1 MLLAHTA
8 AALPE
13 MLERLRAWVEWESPS
28 QEPERVRGLAR
39 AVAAAFEAADC
50 RATFHADALEL
61 DCPGTRDAV
70 DAPILLLGHLD
81 TVYPAG
87 TLRTMP
93 FAIVG
98 EGEAGRTEVGGA
110 AGRAYGPGIFD
121 MKAGVV
127 QALYALQALRAS
139 PRTTRHSPITL
150 LLVYDEEIGS
160 PRSRRLS
167 EPAMQAARAVLVLE
181 PAADTDGKL
190 KTARKGT
197 ARYRLTAHGVPAHAG
212 LDFAR
217 GASAIVELARRVVEV
232 AGWSALERGVTVNPG
247 VIAGGTGSNVV
258 AEEAHAEVEA
268 RAWTAAEQHALDARF
283 RSLAAADARV
293 RLEVTGGISR
303 PPMETSP
310 ASDALRARVQ
320 NVAAGLG
327 FALGATRVGGASDG
341 NLAAALGR
349 PTLDGLGA
357 VGAGAHTSEEHIL
370 VAHLAPRAA
379 LLAALLAEL

>member
-1 MLLAHTA
+1 
-8 AALPE
+8 
-13 MLERLRAWVEWESPS
+13 
-28 QEPERVRGLAR
+28 
-39 AVAAAFEAADC
+39 
-50 RATFHADALEL
+50 
-61 DCPGTRDAV
+61 
-70 DAPILLLGHLD
+70 
-81 TVYPAG
+81 
-87 TLRTMP
+87 
-93 FAIVG
+93 
-98 EGEAGRTEVGGA
+98 
-110 AGRAYGPGIFD
+110 
-121 MKAGVV
+121 
-127 QALYALQALRAS
+127 
-139 PRTTRHSPITL
+139 
-150 LLVYDEEIGS
+150 
-160 PRSRRLS
+160 
-167 EPAMQAARAVLVLE
+167 
-181 PAADTDGKL
+181 
-190 KTARKGT
+190 
-197 ARYRLTAHGVPAHAG
+197 RYRLTAHGVPAHAG

-310 ASDALRARVQ
+310 ASDALRARAQ
-320 NVAAGLG
+320 NVAARLG